1 MKPLLTPL
9 KLFLAIYAAVSL
21 FPTLALA
28 QLLHPNIQYRIRSVL
43 SGKVLDVKGGPA
55 AVANGV
61 RIKLYQWLEGQNQI
75 WYIEN
80 QPDGTY
86 VIRSSSSSLVLD
98 VQGGPDAQRNGDRI
112 QQFQFQGTPNQKWR
126 IIPLDPSKSQSAY
139 KIISVQ
145 SDKVLDAVGGMQ
157 ATENGTELQ
166 QWDWNNTANQ
176 QWFIEPSHNRLDV
189 DALIKE
195 IDELTKPH
203 GDPLI
208 LEPVKHFVSGPYRIR
223 SVLSGKVLDVTG
235 GPAAVANGV
244 RIKLYQW
251 LKGQN
256 QIWYIENQPDGTYVI
271 RSSSSSLVLDVQ
283 GGPDAQRDGD
293 RIQQF
298 PFQGTPN
305 QKWRIVPLDPNK
317 LESAYKIRYLTR

>member
-1 MKPLLTPL
+1 LDRNEKIPSVQEQDLIGAR
-9 KLFLAIYAAVSL
+9 LFHQLEISGAVL
-21 FPTLALA
+21 R
-28 QLLHPNIQYRIRSVL
+28 QLLRQELCRIEKFM

-112 QQFQFQGTPNQKWR
+112 QQFPFQGTPNQKWR
-126 IIPLDPSKSQSAY
+126 LIPLDPSKSESSY

-145 SDKVLDAVGGMQ
+145 SNKVLDAVGGMQ

-176 QWFIEPSHNRLDV
+176 QWFIEPSHNFGVMDS
-189 DALIKE
+189 LIDRFRTPSFRPMIK
-195 IDELTKPH
+195 DLFLTVIVAKPR
-203 GDPLI
+203 
-208 LEPVKHFVSGPYRIR
+208 EP
-223 SVLSGKVLDVTG
+223 D
-235 GPAAVANGV
+235 
-244 RIKLYQW
+244 
-251 LKGQN
+251 
-256 QIWYIENQPDGTYVI
+256 
-271 RSSSSSLVLDVQ
+271 
-283 GGPDAQRDGD
+283 
-293 RIQQF
+293 IQ
-298 PFQGTPN
+298 
-305 QKWRIVPLDPNK
+305 
-317 LESAYKIRYLTR
+317 